1 MNTLNSTI
9 GENMDIQNLISKNI
23 SVGKR
28 TFEHPN
34 FLKNLKDSSYFKN

>member
-23 SVGKR
+23 SVHHGHTCTVANKWA
-28 TFEHPN
+28 
-34 FLKNLKDSSYFKN
+34 YA